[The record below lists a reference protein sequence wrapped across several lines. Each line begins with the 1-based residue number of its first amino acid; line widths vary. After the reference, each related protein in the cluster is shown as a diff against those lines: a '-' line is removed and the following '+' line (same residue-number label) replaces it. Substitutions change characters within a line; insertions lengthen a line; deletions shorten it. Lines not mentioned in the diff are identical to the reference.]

1 MADPTRSLAV
11 LVIEDDA
18 GVSEVVR
25 RQLERRGH
33 TVTVAASAEEGLRQV
48 ASRAFDCILLD
59 NGLPGDMGIT
69 ALPELAA
76 RTQAPI
82 IMITGYPNEDVVKDA
97 LLLGA
102 KAFLPKPLD
111 LAELERRIV
120 QLCEGK

>member
-1 MADPTRSLAV
+1 MADPARSLAV
-11 LVIEDDA
+11 LMIEDDA
-18 GVSEVVR
+18 GVAAVVQR
-25 RQLERRGH
+25 HLERRGH
-33 TVTVAASAEEGLRQV
+33 TVALAPNAEDGLRQ
-48 ASRAFDCILLD
+48 AGARRFDCILLD
-59 NGLPGDMGIT
+59 NGLPGEMGIT

-76 RTQAPI
+76 KTEAPI

-120 QLCEGK
+120 